1 MCPFQRDLA
10 TQQYCSPFAPFMKL
24 YKNVMT
30 FESVNEILKLSMAI
44 HVKLLTEQ
52 CFHAVLFIS
61 QNFALLY
68 SSGSVVLERSKIM
81 TAFRINKKRSRSG
94 HSLSERD
101 YFPGFI

>member
-1 MCPFQRDLA
+1 MPIPKGSSYSAVLFPVHTLYEVVQKC
-10 TQQYCSPFAPFMKL
+10 YEKL
-24 YKNVMT
+24 CYK
-30 FESVNEILKLSMAI
+30 KLSMAI